1 MQILHNLRTYSHG
14 SSVKSFV
21 STSFP
26 LIPYILFIIP
36 VFPSVATPLLSNPHP
51 QLPPLP
57 LNLPPPSSYILV
69 SVHMYIENDVI
80 LYEVKKS
87 CAVCPAAQWRVKY
100 VSLLLGCCPPKTN
113 ISFFLSGWGLP
124 YQTRQTATM
133 LNKNKNGSFIP
144 VLWSRPV
151 KKINLNLQFIL

>member
-1 MQILHNLRTYSHG
+1 MMSFCMKLKKVVLCALRHNDA
-14 SSVKSFV
+14 SS
-21 STSFP
+21 T
-26 LIPYILFIIP
+26 
-36 VFPSVATPLLSNPHP
+36 
-51 QLPPLP
+51 
-57 LNLPPPSSYILV
+57 
-69 SVHMYIENDVI
+69 
-80 LYEVKKS
+80 
-87 CAVCPAAQWRVKY
+87 Y

-124 YQTRQTATM
+124 YQTRQTATK